1 MFSRLANGG
10 WPARS
15 ARFDTGTLY
24 LHRWVCE
31 RSADVRV
38 VLVLLLLVVV
48 VVVVGHDGR
57 SRAHAQAELPPRR
70 LEHWILGALKPAAA
84 HGLAPRE
91 SATALVLANM

>member
-1 MFSRLANGG
+1 MAAGPRGPRGSTLAHSN
-10 WPARS
+10 
-15 ARFDTGTLY
+15 
-24 LHRWVCE
+24 LHRRVCE

-38 VLVLLLLVVV
+38 VVVV
-48 VVVVGHDGR
+48 AAAAAVVVFVGHDGR

-70 LEHWILGALKPAAA
+70 LEHGILGALKPAAA

>member
-1 MFSRLANGG
+1 MVQPVCKSRR
-10 WPARS
+10 AR
-15 ARFDTGTLY
+15 AGREVRIWHIHTD
-24 LHRWVCE
+24 LHSWVCE
-31 RSADVRV
+31 RSADVS
-38 VLVLLLLVVV
+38 V

-70 LEHWILGALKPAAA
+70 LEHGILGALKPAAA